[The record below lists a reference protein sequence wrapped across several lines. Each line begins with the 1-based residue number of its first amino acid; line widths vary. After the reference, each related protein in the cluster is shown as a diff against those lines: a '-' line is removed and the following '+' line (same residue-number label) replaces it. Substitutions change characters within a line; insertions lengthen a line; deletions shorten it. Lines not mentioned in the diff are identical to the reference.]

1 MGLQGTSLI
10 LLGTSLLGSEPA
22 WRSRV
27 ASQSPKSLFWASE
40 AGGLAAPCCHS
51 SYEALQGLAP
61 SLFSSQHPFRFSVIL
76 CAGSLWVVALDVWVL
91 QLGFNGSS
99 ASVKSF
105 LLLLGKKKRG
115 TLFLFHVLLKRTLC
129 TGRGWELREQQLLRT
144 SHAFY
149 FPLNSVK

>member
-51 SYEALQGLAP
+51 SYEDLQGLAP
-61 SLFSSQHPFRFSVIL
+61 SLFPSQHPFRFSVIL
-76 CAGSLWVVALDVWVL
+76 CAGSLWVVAPDVSVL
-91 QLGFNGSS
+91 QPGSNGSS

-105 LLLLGKKKRG
+105 LLLLGKKKREV
-115 TLFLFHVLLKRTLC
+115 LFSCFTFFWKELCALEKSGSLENSSFLGPLMLFTFH
-129 TGRGWELREQQLLRT
+129 
-144 SHAFY
+144 
-149 FPLNSVK
+149 